1 MRWFFDFVILDAW
14 YLSGTKRRNCLAAV
28 IHDICVFGQH
38 KSVQVAILTFTGN
51 AECDKSV
58 AGLVSRK
65 LHMILDFKNAKG
77 LSTIAIRRIFI
88 SHDFQIHIN
97 FLVVVVVAMA
107 FTINSNFTTIK
118 SPDRSRGL
126 ETIREMVYSMG
137 ANQECG

>member
-1 MRWFFDFVILDAW
+1 MRRVFDFVIFDAW

-58 AGLVSRK
+58 ASLVTRE
-65 LHMILDFKNAKG
+65 LYMFLNLKNTERLPAI
-77 LSTIAIRRIFI
+77 TIRRVFV

-97 FLVVVVVAMA
+97 FLVVVVVAMVL
-107 FTINSNFTTIK
+107 TINSNFTTIK
-118 SPDRSRGL
+118 SPDRSRGWSL
-126 ETIREMVYSMG
+126 RGRG
-137 ANQECG
+137 ARAIVRG